1 MKLIVLAPSAQYL
14 ASAGNRIRYQRL
26 REPLAKSGCTLAIA
40 SVGQTGK
47 ELEVARG
54 DVVLFSKVQDAR
66 SVGLARDLR
75 ANGIHVG
82 VDLFDDYFSQTAD
95 ARFAPQRLWLEA
107 MAGSISFF
115 LCSTKRMQAVAQGT
129 LRDVPGFV
137 LNDPFERFEVAQLA
151 QTIKARRVAAL
162 ESGVLDVLWFGMGDN
177 PSFPIG
183 LHDLTQYG
191 YLLGDL
197 ERQGFAVNLTV
208 LTNLRALDARG
219 LALLRQLPVE
229 AKVEEWSHGRESEL
243 LGSSLISFVPVNA
256 QPFSIAKS
264 LNRAVTALTAGTQV
278 LTAGYPL
285 YDVLGPFFY
294 TDPAGLAEDVR
305 SGELRVSAP
314 NLAALGE
321 KLNEISN
328 PVSEARAL
336 QAFLA
341 ALPAADTEADLR
353 PLAILHGERTNA
365 GIHSFARQNGWLSL
379 GSPYTPAGAAFDAHL
394 AVFEAGAAPAV
405 RLTSA
410 AAARLS
416 ASAVAPVQ
424 ISDKPVGLAFEI
436 ALDRM
441 HPQLVPLIASAAKAT
456 SPSAQA
462 AMRSRVDAA
471 VQTIYQD
478 MFGPL
483 RIIESEFNPF
493 LNQAAELGRSVSR
506 MAIG

>member
-1 MKLIVLAPSAQYL
+1 MAVKLIVLAPSAQYL

-26 REPLAKSGCTLAIA
+26 REPLARSGCMLSIA

-47 ELEVARG
+47 ELEVASG

-95 ARFAPQRLWLEA
+95 ARFAPQRLWLAA

-137 LNDPFERFEVAQLA
+137 LNDPFERFEVALLA
-151 QTIKARRVAAL
+151 QTIEARRVAAL
-162 ESGVLDVLWFGMGDN
+162 ERGVLDILWFGMGDN

-183 LHDLTQYG
+183 LHDLTQFG

-197 ERQGFAVNLTV
+197 ARQGFAVNLTV
-208 LTNLRALDARG
+208 LTNSRALDARG
-219 LALLRQLPVE
+219 LALLRQLPVD
-229 AKVEEWSHGRESEL
+229 AKVEEWSHNRESEL
-243 LGSSLISFVPVNA
+243 LGSSLISFVPVNG

-285 YDVLGPFFY
+285 YDVLESFCY
-294 TDPAGLAEDVR
+294 TDPAGLAEDLR
-305 SGELRVSAP
+305 RGELRVSASS
-314 NLAALGE
+314 LAALGE

-336 QAFLA
+336 HAFLA
-341 ALPAADTEADLR
+341 ALPAAGTEADLR
-353 PLAILHGERTNA
+353 PLAILHGGTHKHWHSRLCPPERMAVA
-365 GIHSFARQNGWLSL
+365 GLTLYAYRGRVRCPSCRVRGWSSPGCSADERRSDTPFSLCRGAGTDLEQTSGACLRDRVGPYAPSTRAAYRQCCESYLAQCTSRHTQQGRCSGADNLSR
-379 GSPYTPAGAAFDAHL
+379 P
-394 AVFEAGAAPAV
+394 VRAAPDYRV
-405 RLTSA
+405 R
-410 AAARLS
+410 
-416 ASAVAPVQ
+416 V
-424 ISDKPVGLAFEI
+424 
-436 ALDRM
+436 
-441 HPQLVPLIASAAKAT
+441 
-456 SPSAQA
+456 
-462 AMRSRVDAA
+462 
-471 VQTIYQD
+471 
-478 MFGPL
+478 
-483 RIIESEFNPF
+483 
-493 LNQAAELGRSVSR
+493 
-506 MAIG
+506 